1 MKATTCLEAFAEGWA
16 FSEKYPRTQGAY
28 KLAERVDQWKENEQE
43 VGRIADAVCYPSARY
58 DLKHCIYG
66 DKHIW
71 LNRILKVTARQLS
84 DSIIPSFNALTGDGM
99 TSAQINRHLPH
110 VERRCQEVLLELERA
125 RQTIKGRIH
134 DEYDRMRRG
143 ESVVGDALAKARE
156 MLEEVIDLTPPHIQ
170 RQIYPP
176 VQRVT
181 QNYSP

>member
-1 MKATTCLEAFAEGWA
+1 MKATTCLEAFAEGRE

-28 KLAERVDQWKENEQE
+28 KLSERLDQWKESERE
-43 VGRIADAVCYPSARY
+43 VDRIADAVRCRSARHAMT
-58 DLKHCIYG
+58 HCIFE

-71 LNRILKVTARQLS
+71 LSHILKVTARQLS

-110 VERRCQEVLLELERA
+110 VERRCQEVLQELERA
-125 RQTIKGRIH
+125 RLTIKGRIH
-134 DEYDRMRRG
+134 EEYDRMRHG
-143 ESVVGDALAKARE
+143 ESVVGDALAQARE
-156 MLEEVIDLTPPHIQ
+156 MLEEIIDLTPPHIQ

>member
-1 MKATTCLEAFAEGWA
+1 MKVTTCIEAFAEGRA

-28 KLAERVDQWKENEQE
+28 KLSERLDQWKENERE
-43 VGRIADAVCYPSARY
+43 VDRIADAICHPSARY
-58 DLKHCIYG
+58 DMKHCVFG
-66 DKHIW
+66 DKHVW

-110 VERRCQEVLLELERA
+110 VERRCQEVLQELERA

-134 DEYDRMRRG
+134 EEYDRMRHG
-143 ESVVGDALAKARE
+143 ESVVGDALAQARE
-156 MLEEVIDLTPPHIQ
+156 MLEEIIDLTPPHIQ